1 MTLDETAKIM
11 MLLKTVWRDM
21 LSDDKDEA
29 NAEIRSWQRIFQDR
43 SFAEMEWAAR
53 QIMATNEFPP
63 RPGTFTAVLSE
74 KPTLADKQARILI
87 EYHPEEDKYPDDL
100 VIQSGFERAMRA
112 VNESVPM
119 TGNHFDVAE
128 EYEKRKARG

>member
-21 LSDDKDEA
+21 LSDDKGEA

-63 RPGTFTAVLSE
+63 RPGTFTAVLCE

-87 EYHPEEDKYPDDL
+87 EYHPEDVKYPDEIT
-100 VIQSGFERAMRA
+100 IQSGFERAMRA
-112 VNESVPM
+112 LNEAVPM

-128 EYEKRKARG
+128 EYEKRNARG

>member
-43 SFAEMEWAAR
+43 SFAEIEWAAR

-63 RPGTFTAVLSE
+63 RPGTFTAVLRE

-87 EYHPEEDKYPDDL
+87 EYHPEEDKYPDD
-100 VIQSGFERAMRA
+100 ITIAAGWERVMRKW
-112 VNESVPM
+112 NEAVPM